1 MKNNLAEFSLENLE
15 VVIVMLSQILDEE
28 EFTEKQVKIFR
39 KLKKEVWITYSEIK
53 EKLQGYSKEMLPEIM
68 KSLTESQPHLL
79 LTTLERKS
87 GISEENAVEHLIEI
101 LKKHTHEYN
110 VGSSLKTSVIMGKSF
125 EYYDYSQYVAMA
137 LVFMELVNRMT
148 VAFNRENDSDLGDG
162 DESTNSHQI
171 QENDFPIIDML
182 INWGADINSFFDSWI
197 NNSNYPILNE
207 YCFNKI
213 LKNK

>member
-1 MKNNLAEFSLENLE
+1 
-15 VVIVMLSQILDEE
+15 
-28 EFTEKQVKIFR
+28 
-39 KLKKEVWITYSEIK
+39 
-53 EKLQGYSKEMLPEIM
+53 MLPEIM
-68 KSLTESQPHLL
+68 KSLTESQPHFL
-79 LTTLERKS
+79 LTKLERKS

-101 LKKHTHEYN
+101 LKKHTQEYN

-148 VAFNRENDSDLGDG
+148 VAFNRENDSDSGDEG
-162 DESTNSHQI
+162 ESTNSQQV

-197 NNSNYPILNE
+197 NNSDYPILNE
-207 YCFNKI
+207 YCFKKI

>member
-15 VVIVMLSQILDEE
+15 VVIVMLSQILGED
-28 EFTEKQVKIFR
+28 EFTEKQVKIFK
-39 KLKKEVWITYSEIK
+39 KLKKEVWMTYSEIK

-79 LTTLERKS
+79 LTKLERRS

-101 LKKHTHEYN
+101 LKKHTHDYHI
-110 VGSSLKTSVIMGKSF
+110 GSSVRTAVTMGKSSEF
-125 EYYDYSQYVAMA
+125 YDYAQYVSIA

-148 VAFNRENDSDLGDG
+148 LTFNKENDSDLV
-162 DESTNSHQI
+162 DEKTNSQI

-182 INWGADINSFFDSWI
+182 INWGADINSFLDIWI
-197 NNSNYPILNE
+197 NNSDYPILNE
-207 YCFNKI
+207 YCFKKVLENK
-213 LKNK
+213 

>member
-15 VVIVMLSQILDEE
+15 VVIVMLSQILDED
-28 EFTEKQVKIFR
+28 EFTEKQVKIFK
-39 KLKKEVWITYSEIK
+39 KLKKEVWMTYSEIK

-68 KSLTESQPHLL
+68 KSLTESQPHFL
-79 LTTLERKS
+79 LTKLERKS

-101 LKKHTHEYN
+101 LKKHTQEYN

-137 LVFMELVNRMT
+137 LVVMELVNRMT
-148 VAFNRENDSDLGDG
+148 LTFNKENDSDL
-162 DESTNSHQI
+162 ENEKTKSQI

-197 NNSNYPILNE
+197 NNSDYPILNE
-207 YCFNKI
+207 YCFKKI